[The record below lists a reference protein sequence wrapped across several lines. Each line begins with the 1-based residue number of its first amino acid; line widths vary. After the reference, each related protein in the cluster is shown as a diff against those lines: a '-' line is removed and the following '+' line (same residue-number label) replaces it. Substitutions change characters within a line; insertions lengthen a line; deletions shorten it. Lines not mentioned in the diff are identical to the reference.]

1 MSPTKANFRTV
12 VTSLSKGE
20 VLIPLIRSYLHDPA
34 FPEFTVKVRGAKG
47 FINREPDGYFH
58 PSTHPTWPERMLY
71 YYLMHPEEFIG
82 ESYDPLSVL
91 TVTQGQ
97 FWHSLIETCLVDC
110 GWLKGVEVF
119 VKDDETGS
127 RGNIDG
133 VSDDEVFEF
142 KTMREP
148 KARKIAKGNPDDPEV
163 LASFRELVPTYYAQG
178 QEYMRL
184 SGLKHWRLLI
194 LSLEWPFPMREISMR
209 YEPAVAER
217 VRQKYLN
224 VRQAVE
230 DKRPPQPCCGPGSKE
245 AQVCPARAVCPVG
258 RRSL

>member
-20 VLIPLIRSYLHDPA
+20 VLIPLIRSYLDDPA
-34 FPEFTVKVRGAKG
+34 FPEFRVTVKR
-47 FINREPDGYFH
+47 FINRPPDGWFH

-82 ESYDPLSVL
+82 EPYDPLSAL

-97 FWHSLIETCLVDC
+97 FWHSFMETCRLDC
-110 GWLKGVEVF
+110 GYLTAANVPVA
-119 VKDDETGS
+119 DADAGS
-127 RGNIDG
+127 RGEMDG
-133 VSDDEVFEF
+133 ASRDGEVYEL

-163 LASFRELVPTYYAQG
+163 LASFRQLVPGYYAQG

-184 SGLKHWRLLI
+184 SGLKRWRLLI
-194 LSLEWPFPMREISMR
+194 ISLEWPFPMREISMR

-230 DKRPPQPCCGPGSKE
+230 DERPPQPCCGPGSKE